1 MGNRKEGAT
10 KKKSVKANV
19 TSKFGSKRRLS
30 RMGKKVK
37 KGEMGPSTEYI
48 TRSSTLKRLQIS
60 LKDFRRLC
68 ILKGIYPRVPAK
80 APKGADKVYYELKDI
95 SYLAH
100 EPLLQKFRE
109 FKSFMKKIR
118 KAAGRKEYDEARRKN
133 DLKPKFVLN
142 HLIKERYPRF
152 IDALRDMDDALCMVH
167 LFASLPSQG
176 RITTQHTS
184 TCSEIVRHW
193 QYYVA
198 KSQTLQ
204 KAFISIKGV
213 YFQAEILGEPITWL
227 VPHQF
232 TQAIPKE
239 ADMRVMTV
247 FLEFYEVFLKFVLYK
262 LYHNMD
268 LQYPPV
274 VNKDLSNAGC
284 FLLAVQGVHLDES
297 NGSGKVVSLQDLDA
311 GAQVKVVTSK
321 KQAAGEASTSRLSS
335 LEDRL
340 QELADGSDDSDE
352 EVEESIALPLQDA
365 FSSFSG
371 HADAAAEEEKAVF
384 SRGTTYDS
392 TGAQISR
399 TGGGDLR
406 STLFQGLKFFVNR
419 EVPLDWLQL
428 VIISAGGAIGWE
440 GQVSPFDAN
449 DMTITHHIIDRP
461 MSAEQSK
468 MMQKRQREFVQP
480 QWVFDSLNVG
490 TLLPISRYAAGAK
503 LPPHLS
509 PFVDDE
515 KEGYT
520 PKYREE
526 LQGVES
532 VDAAIGK
539 VAEDDMEE
547 DYESSLR
554 AERAGRKSSEKAGKT
569 AVEAVAS
576 KSDEE
581 DQDESIQKSAVSVP
595 LASTKGPKG
604 VVFERKGKAKTEV
617 GGVNICAEYLLCVCV
632 LPVLKGV
639 AALCF
644 INGVT
649 MCRNAQCCSIGAV
662 QMGGDCD
669 SVTEYQFGGYCGVS
683 SIYKLLATMINFPT
697 SCIYSFNIVSVK
709 RI

>member
-1 MGNRKEGAT
+1 MGNRKEGG
-10 KKKSVKANV
+10 KKKKAAVKGNV

-30 RMGKKVK
+30 RMGKRVK

-100 EPLLQKFRE
+100 EPLLHKFRE

-118 KAAGRKEYDEARRKN
+118 KAAGRKEFEEARRKN
-133 DLKPKFVLN
+133 DMKPKFVLN

-176 RITTQHTS
+176 RITAQHTS
-184 TCSEIVRHW
+184 TCSEIVKHW
-193 QYYVA
+193 QYYIA

-232 TQAIPKE
+232 TQTIPKE
-239 ADMRVMTV
+239 ADMRVMTC

-274 VNKDLSNAGC
+274 VSKDLSDAGC
-284 FLLAVQGVHLDES
+284 FLLAVHGVRLSDKAASS
-297 NGSGKVVSLQDLDA
+297 NQLVKLQDVEGDDV
-311 GAQVKVVTSK
+311 AQVKAQPAK
-321 KQAAGEASTSRLSS
+321 KRQNMESSNNRISS
-335 LEDRL
+335 LEGRL
-340 QELADGSDDSDE
+340 QEIAEDEDSDLE
-352 EVEESIALPLQDA
+352 DDGVEESISAPLQDA
-365 FSSFSG
+365 FSGFSG
-371 HADAAAEEEKAVF
+371 HEDTEDAEEKAVF

-392 TGAQISR
+392 NGAQVSR
-399 TGGGDLR
+399 NGGGDLR
-406 STLFQGLKFFVNR
+406 STLFQGLKFYVNR

-428 VIISAGGAIGWE
+428 VIISAGGSVGWD
-440 GQVSPFDAN
+440 GPVSTFDAS
-449 DMTITHHIIDRP
+449 DMSITHHVIDRP
-461 MSAEQSK
+461 LTDEQSK
-468 MMQKRQREFVQP
+468 MMQKRQREFIQP

-490 TLLPISRYAAGAK
+490 TLLPISRYTAGVK

-526 LQGVES
+526 LHAIES
-532 VDAAIGK
+532 GEGLPSKSGDSRKAT
-539 VAEDDMEE
+539 AEEDIEE
-547 DYESSLR
+547 DYEEGLR
-554 AERAGRKSSEKAGKT
+554 AEMSGKKSGDKVGDEI
-569 AVEAVAS
+569 
-576 KSDEE
+576 KSDSEMEDSESAEE
-581 DQDESIQKSAVSVP
+581 KNNKVPVP
-595 LASTKGPKG
+595 LASTKGSKA
-604 VVFERKGKAKTEV
+604 VVFERKRKAKTEV
-617 GGVNICAEYLLCVCV
+617 R
-632 LPVLKGV
+632 
-639 AALCF
+639 F
-644 INGVT
+644 VT
-649 MCRNAQCCSIGAV
+649 NVRVFLEFCMCHPS
-662 QMGGDCD
+662 
-669 SVTEYQFGGYCGVS
+669 
-683 SIYKLLATMINFPT
+683 
-697 SCIYSFNIVSVK
+697 
-709 RI
+709 